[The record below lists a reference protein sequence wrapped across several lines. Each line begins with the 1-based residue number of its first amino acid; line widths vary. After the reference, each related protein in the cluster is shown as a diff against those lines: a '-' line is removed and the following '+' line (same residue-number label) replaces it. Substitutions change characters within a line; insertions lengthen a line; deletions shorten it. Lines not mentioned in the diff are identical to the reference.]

1 MFLKNRMAESKIL
14 FIYRYLSL
22 MLTSIFYLFNIPEHT
37 LLRKLFIIGC
47 ISISA
52 IILSYLYPV
61 FENSKKNILL
71 LLIMETIGNLLLLI
85 PSGGIDSPF
94 IWYTL
99 NTILISSIYF
109 GKYYCWLNFLAYI
122 LGYMT
127 ILKYGINLEIS
138 DIEAIREQSNLLLSF
153 LMIIA
158 AVNLLG
164 IYINKAN
171 DKSKKL
177 EETNLE
183 LEQANKQT
191 LESIE
196 HIKALYQSVGILGNQ
211 RNKEGIIKI
220 SFEHIK
226 QITKSNTA
234 FYYDIS
240 ENENKMYSYGDTKCI
255 DHVEGYIR
263 ENFEEIFGDKTIDE
277 LHIHNNRYIITKVTS
292 NYKAYGLLGLECTD
306 GNNSIIYKNNVY
318 QLQFISELLS
328 LSFERLSL
336 EGVNERLLISEEQ
349 NRIANEIHDTVLQ
362 KLFSMSCSIFATI
375 KRLNSYSKQ
384 EIEEELNL
392 IRNTTDSVMKELREK
407 IYGLS
412 WKKSGTNSF
421 TVDIRNFIDEI
432 IRLNNVNIPFSI
444 LGNVEIL
451 TTNQKKAL
459 YRMICEG
466 LSNAVRHG
474 KAKNVDITL
483 NVDGETTRLSIIDDG
498 IGFEIEDVMSSE
510 SKGLG
515 LENLHQLTESLN
527 GEIEI
532 VSELSVGTTINI
544 TLPNNLE
551 VLKGAVAI

>member
-1 MFLKNRMAESKIL
+1 
-14 FIYRYLSL
+14 
-22 MLTSIFYLFNIPEHT
+22 
-37 LLRKLFIIGC
+37 
-47 ISISA
+47 
-52 IILSYLYPV
+52 
-61 FENSKKNILL
+61 
-71 LLIMETIGNLLLLI
+71 
-85 PSGGIDSPF
+85 
-94 IWYTL
+94 
-99 NTILISSIYF
+99 
-109 GKYYCWLNFLAYI
+109 
-122 LGYMT
+122 
-127 ILKYGINLEIS
+127 
-138 DIEAIREQSNLLLSF
+138 
-153 LMIIA
+153 
-158 AVNLLG
+158 
-164 IYINKAN
+164 
-171 DKSKKL
+171 
-177 EETNLE
+177 
-183 LEQANKQT
+183 
-191 LESIE
+191 
-196 HIKALYQSVGILGNQ
+196 
-211 RNKEGIIKI
+211 
-220 SFEHIK
+220 
-226 QITKSNTA
+226 
-234 FYYDIS
+234 
-240 ENENKMYSYGDTKCI
+240 
-255 DHVEGYIR
+255 
-263 ENFEEIFGDKTIDE
+263 
-277 LHIHNNRYIITKVTS
+277 
-292 NYKAYGLLGLECTD
+292 
-306 GNNSIIYKNNVY
+306 
-318 QLQFISELLS
+318 
-328 LSFERLSL
+328 
-336 EGVNERLLISEEQ
+336 
-349 NRIANEIHDTVLQ
+349 
-362 KLFSMSCSIFATI
+362 MSCSIFATI